1 MASRSGFTGSYTQY
15 SRALALALVT
25 AHSSDCSSHCAL
37 ALQRRSTQYSSLILT
52 GSLVRGPRATKL
64 ETERAR
70 AREKLE
76 SYWEVRYC
84 TSQYSIMVKSIQKYC
99 YDN

>member
-76 SYWEVRYC
+76 SHFPVLYHG
-84 TSQYSIMVKSIQKYC
+84 QKHSKILL
-99 YDN
+99 